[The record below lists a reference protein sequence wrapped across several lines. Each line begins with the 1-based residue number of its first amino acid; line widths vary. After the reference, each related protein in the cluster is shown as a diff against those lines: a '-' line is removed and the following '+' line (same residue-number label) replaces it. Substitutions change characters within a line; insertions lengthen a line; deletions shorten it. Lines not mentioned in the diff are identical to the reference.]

1 METMFLKEPKGD
13 SCRPNELRTPGSCG
27 RLVRKMRGKNVREK
41 YNEDTAGERIL
52 KKKMIKRTVELPR
65 EKQAEFPFMKSLVIN
80 LPFFPG
86 SSKRQK
92 RQQM

>member
-13 SCRPNELRTPGSCG
+13 SCRPKELRTPGSCG
-27 RLVRKMRGKNVREK
+27 RLVRKMRGKNVRE
-41 YNEDTAGERIL
+41 NTMRIQQVREL
-52 KKKMIKRTVELPR
+52 KKIIIIKRTVELPR
-65 EKQAEFPFMKSLVIN
+65 EKQTELPFMKSLVIN

-92 RQQM
+92 RQ

>member
-1 METMFLKEPKGD
+1 
-13 SCRPNELRTPGSCG
+13 
-27 RLVRKMRGKNVREK
+27 MRGKNVREK

-92 RQQM
+92 RQQMWEWDDPGFKSYSLFAGLLWFVHLPFC